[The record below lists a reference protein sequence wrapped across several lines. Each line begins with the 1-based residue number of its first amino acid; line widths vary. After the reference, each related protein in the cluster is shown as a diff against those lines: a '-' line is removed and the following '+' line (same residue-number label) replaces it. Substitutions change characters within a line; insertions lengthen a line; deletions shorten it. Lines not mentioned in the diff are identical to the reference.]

1 MDKTAL
7 IKRGSSSLLIL
18 FVVFVFVLC
27 SLFLILYGAHV
38 YTSIRDRVDVD
49 FTRRMGISYITN
61 KLRACDVYGGVTADE
76 GAALLR
82 LCSEPGDPLPLYTYI
97 YFYNGSIM
105 EYITQEASGFD
116 PEDGETIMA
125 AGFFWFE
132 PVPGGLRFRV
142 GAGAEEIT
150 YTVSL
155 RSA

>member
-1 MDKTAL
+1 MDKTTV

-38 YTSIRDRVDVD
+38 YTNIRDRVDAD

-61 KLRACDVYGGVTADE
+61 KLRACDVHGGVTVDE
-76 GAALLR
+76 DSMSLR
-82 LCSEPGDPLPLYTYI
+82 ICSEPEDPVPLYTYI
-97 YFYNGSIM
+97 YFFDGSIM
-105 EYITQEASGFD
+105 EYITQEAGGFD
-116 PEDGETIMA
+116 PENGETIMSA
-125 AGFFWFE
+125 EFFLISPVSGGF
-132 PVPGGLRFRV
+132 RFRV
-142 GAGAEEIT
+142 GAGAEEIV

>member
-1 MDKTAL
+1 MDRTAV

-38 YTSIRDRVDVD
+38 YTNVRDRVDVD

-61 KLRACDVYGGVTADE
+61 KLRASDVHGGVTVDE
-76 GAALLR
+76 GAMSLR
-82 LCSEPGDPLPLYTYI
+82 LCSEPDDPLPLYTYI
-97 YFYNGSIM
+97 YFFNGSIM
-105 EYITQEASGFD
+105 EYITQEAGSFD

-125 AGFFWFE
+125 AESFLVA
-132 PVPGGLRFRV
+132 PVSGGLKFSV
-142 GAGAEEIT
+142 GAGAEEII

-155 RSA
+155 RSM